1 MIHGVIDIP
10 SKVEDSFRIG
20 GLAMGFSIDMSIE
33 RFGGRGNLG
42 TEGRVCTVHSSD
54 IRGHGKWPIN
64 FGVLRIEFRLVKV
77 ICIVHI
83 CAVDG

>member
-10 SKVEDSFRIG
+10 SKVEDSFRIR

-33 RFGGRGNLG
+33 RFGSGGNLG
-42 TEGRVCTVHSSD
+42 TEGSVSAIHSSD
-54 IRGHGKWPIN
+54 IRGHGKWPID
-64 FGVLRIEFRLVKV
+64 FGVLRIEFRLVEV
-77 ICIVHI
+77 VCIVHI